1 MNFILLVYFFFYLF
15 VLELGSLLIII
26 NVSCTIVFDYTN
38 FISSDFGK
46 LQGVMGLA
54 PTASPGSDLFVEVL
68 KKQGIID
75 VAAFSIDYRYI
86 NNKYSMT
93 FGGIDTERAP
103 SLDNFTFTNLDEE
116 DSWTVA
122 IASMKSG
129 DLEFGG
135 QAIKATLDTHSS
147 DLWLPPEDYK
157 RWLNYTT
164 FKKSC
169 SKSGQY
175 YRCRCTNA
183 QDESIHP
190 IYITFGGYEY
200 KMKPENFLQVSYD
213 NRQRIN
219 RCIFKVRES
228 PESSNSTVILGRAF
242 LKNFDVYYDLEN
254 KQIGLY
260 GESMVYT
267 GAGGRYSS
275 GHPSGSNTQGGGTEG
290 GSTETGEPE
299 EGAPESGSTEGGDTE
314 GGETEGGEPTGGD
327 TESGEP
333 TDGETEEG
341 KSAGF
346 ILELDFKTSIM
357 LASILIA
364 SLILNLIC

>member
-1 MNFILLVYFFFYLF
+1 MNLILLVYLFLDLF
-15 VLELGSLLIII
+15 VLEVESLLIII

-122 IASMKSG
+122 IASMKTG

-164 FKKSC
+164 FKKPC

-213 NRQRIN
+213 NRLRVN

-228 PESSNSTVILGRAF
+228 PEWSNSTVILGRAF

-267 GAGGRYSS
+267 GAG
-275 GHPSGSNTQGGGTEG
+275 TEGGGTETGEPEG

-299 EGAPESGSTEGGDTE
+299 EGAPESGSTEGG
-314 GGETEGGEPTGGD
+314 EPTGGD
-327 TESGEP
+327 TEPGEP
-333 TDGETEEG
+333 TGGETEPGDTEEG
-341 KSAGF
+341 QSTGF
-346 ILELDFKTSIM
+346 ILKLDFKTSIM